1 MSAAEWRRRWAYGLI
16 SRAQTPPARYGSP
29 EWLALPDGPEKIA
42 SVVIAAEAWA
52 SAGDTLE
59 ETLRAQLDAERQA
72 HKRAE
77 DAEYVA
83 RRDAWKADWLPSGGF
98 RTDPTE
104 GDRIER
110 EFREW
115 VAQGGDAA

>member
-1 MSAAEWRRRWAYGLI
+1 MSRSAESRRAWAYGMI
-16 SRAQTPPARYGSP
+16 RRAQTPPPRYGSP
-29 EWLALPDGPEKIA
+29 EWHALPDGPEKVA
-42 SVVIAAEAWA
+42 AVVIAAEAWA

-59 ETLRAQLDAERQA
+59 ETLRAQVEAERAA

-83 RRDAWKADWLPSGGF
+83 RRDSWRESWTGHGF
-98 RTDPTE
+98 RPDPTE

-115 VAQGGDAA
+115 VERGEVA